1 MRYIRHIR
9 EIYHKYIKEKKEE
22 PRFLILTC
30 FTITFI
36 LARLTVYGIMHHVL
50 PNPPFG
56 YMIIGTT
63 HIHHIVYGVILL
75 LIAGF
80 IRIPQFGE
88 SLIRLS
94 SILYGIGA
102 ALVLDEFSLLI
113 HFNPN
118 VYLGEQGEISLD
130 AVFIF
135 FLLSLAVIWHANFW
149 KRFFSLTLV
158 SFRRFKKK

>member
-1 MRYIRHIR
+1 MRYFRHIR
-9 EIYHKYIKEKKEE
+9 QIYHKYIKEKKEE
-22 PRFLILTC
+22 PRFLILT
-30 FTITFI
+30 FFMITFI

-80 IRIPQFGE
+80 IRIPQFGK
-88 SLIRLS
+88 SFIRLS

-118 VYLGEQGEISLD
+118 VYLGEPGEISLD
-130 AVFIF
+130 AVFVF
-135 FLLSLAVIWHANFW
+135 FLLCLAAIWHGKFW
-149 KRFFSLTLV
+149 KRFFTFTLLTM
-158 SFRRFKKK
+158 SRFKK